1 MIYDVPLTAFGPLAV
16 VFGAFLLIL
25 ELRDDRLARRLIAAG
40 LAIAVVRYLAWRV
53 AETLD
58 GPGIGPLDRVFILT
72 FFAVELLGLFDG
84 LVLALMMSRRRN
96 NSPEADRHEARLRAA
111 DPRSLPA
118 VDVLIATYN
127 EPLEVLERTILCA
140 RALEW
145 PDVRVWVCDDG
156 RREWLAR
163 YCAEKGVGY
172 LTRPD
177 NKGAKAGN
185 INAALARTSAPFVL
199 VLDADFAPRRN
210 MLYRMMGFFE
220 DPRVGIVQAPHA
232 FYNPDP
238 IQQNLALYRVLPDEQ
253 RLFFDEIMPC
263 RDAWDAAF
271 CCGSNGILRR
281 AALDEIGGRLP
292 EGSITEDLLTTLV
305 LLRRGYVT
313 RYLNEK
319 LALGLAPESSAAF
332 FVQRARWARGAI
344 QILFLRHGPF
354 GPGLSL
360 LHRLFFLPTHWIS
373 GSLVQA
379 FALLAPLVF
388 MFTGVIPIANLTLVE
403 VIEFQLPTVAALLAG
418 FVRLSHGV
426 FQPLPAVVYSAFS
439 CVRLLPAVLWS
450 FIRPFGHPFR
460 VTPKGKDARSANRDD
475 LVVGVAGAIL
485 VATIFGLVLNATVEA
500 RVIDPNALI
509 PVVAGW
515 AIYNSI
521 VLILVGVMATG
532 RPPQRAEERFD
543 MGGEAAELRLPE
555 GGAIA
560 VSLVDLSLGGAFVR
574 PDQPLPAE
582 FQPQTKLHIRGVP
595 PLSVHLVGQRRG
607 GLAFA
612 FTDLSDSAREALIL
626 RLLSEHHRPALGPE
640 RRPRIAR
647 EMLARIFLP
656 PVPAKAS

>member
-1 MIYDVPLTAFGPLAV
+1 MIHDVPLSAFAALAL
-16 VFGAFLLIL
+16 VFGAFLALS
-25 ELRDDRLARRLIAAG
+25 EWRNDRIARPVIAFG
-40 LAIAVVRYLAWRV
+40 LAIVVVRYVAWR
-53 AETLD
+53 ASETLD
-58 GPGIGPLDRVFILT
+58 GPGIELLDRVFIFA

-84 LVLALMMSRRRN
+84 MVLALMMARRRD
-96 NSPEADRHEARLRAA
+96 NSAEADRHEARLRRA
-111 DPRSLPA
+111 DPRALPA
-118 VDVLIATYN
+118 VDVLIPTYN

-140 RALEW
+140 RALDW
-145 PDVRVWVCDDG
+145 PDLRVWVCDDG

-163 YCAEKGVGY
+163 YCQEKGVGY

-210 MLYRMMGFFE
+210 MLYRMMGFFD
-220 DPRVGIVQAPHA
+220 DPKVGIVQAPHA

-238 IQQNLALYRVLPDEQ
+238 MQQNLALHRVLPDEQ

-281 AALDEIGGRLP
+281 AAIEEIGGRLP
-292 EGSITEDLLTTLV
+292 EGSITEDMLTTLV

-319 LALGLAPESSAAF
+319 LALGLAPESTAAF
-332 FVQRARWARGAI
+332 FVQRARWARGSL
-344 QILFLRHGPF
+344 QILYLRHGPF
-354 GPGLSL
+354 GPGLSF

-388 MFTGVIPIANLTLVE
+388 MFTGIIPIANLTLVE
-403 VIEFQLPTVAALLAG
+403 VIEYQLPTVAALLAG

-426 FQPLPAVVYSAFS
+426 FQPLPAVVLAAFS
-439 CVRLLPAVLWS
+439 CVRLLPAVLWT
-450 FIRPFGHPFR
+450 FIRPFGHAFK

-475 LVVGVAGAIL
+475 LVLGVAGVIL
-485 VATIFGLVLNATVEA
+485 VATIIGLALNATVET
-500 RVIDPNALI
+500 RVIDRNALI

-515 AIYNSI
+515 AMYNAV
-521 VLILVGVMATG
+521 VLVLVGVMATG

-543 MGGEAAELRLPE
+543 MGGEAAKLSVGDRTIP
-555 GGAIA
+555 

-574 PDQPLPAE
+574 PDQPLPIDLPPRVTLA
-582 FQPQTKLHIRGVP
+582 LRDVP
-595 PLSVHLVGQRRG
+595 PLQARLVGRRNG
-607 GLAFA
+607 GFAFA
-612 FTDLSDSAREALIL
+612 FTDVSDPAREALIL

-640 RRPRIAR
+640 QPPAHRR
-647 EMLARIFLP
+647 
-656 PVPAKAS
+656 

>member
-1 MIYDVPLTAFGPLAV
+1 MIHDVPAAAFLPLAAV
-16 VFGAFLLIL
+16 LGAYLLVS
-25 ELRDDRLARRLIAAG
+25 ELRHDRLARVLTVLGLLLIV
-40 LAIAVVRYLAWRV
+40 LRYLAWRMT
-53 AETLD
+53 ATLD
-58 GPGIGPLDRVFILT
+58 GPGIGPADRVFILT

-84 LVLALMMSRRRN
+84 LVLALMMSRRRD

-111 DPRSLPA
+111 DPRTLPA

-140 RALEW
+140 RALDW

-156 RREWLAR
+156 RRAWLAR

-177 NKGAKAGN
+177 NRGAKAGN

-238 IQQNLALYRVLPDEQ
+238 MQQNLALHRVLPDDQ

-281 AALDEIGGRLP
+281 SAIAEIGGRLP
-292 EGSITEDLLTTLV
+292 EGSITEDMLTTLV
-305 LLRRGYVT
+305 LLRRGHVT

-319 LALGLAPESSAAF
+319 LALGLAPESTAAF

-344 QILFLRHGPF
+344 QILFLRHGPL
-354 GPGLSL
+354 GPGLSF

-388 MFTGVIPIANLTLVE
+388 MFTGIVPIANLTLVE
-403 VIEFQLPTVAALLAG
+403 VLQYQIPTVVALFAA
-418 FVRLSHGV
+418 FVRLSQGAY
-426 FQPLPAVVYSAFS
+426 QPLPAVVLSAFS
-439 CVRLLPAVLWS
+439 CVRLLPAVLWT
-450 FIRPFGHPFR
+450 FVRPFGHPFR
-460 VTPKGKDARSANRDD
+460 VTPKGRDGRAANRDD
-475 LVVGVAGAIL
+475 LVLTIA
-485 VATIFGLVLNATVEA
+485 ATILLATIVGLLINATVETQVVD
-500 RVIDPNALI
+500 RNALI
-509 PVVAGW
+509 PIVSGW
-515 AIYNSI
+515 AVYNAV
-521 VLILVGVMATG
+521 VLVLVGVMATG

-543 MGGEAAELRLPE
+543 MGGEAAQLRVGDRTIP
-555 GGAIA
+555 

-574 PDQPLPAE
+574 PDQPLQTDLPARV
-582 FQPQTKLHIRGVP
+582 TVALRNVP
-595 PLSVHLVGQRRG
+595 PLQARLVGQRNG
-607 GLAFA
+607 GFAFA
-612 FTDLSDSAREALIL
+612 FTDVSDAAREALIL

-640 RRPRIAR
+640 RRRRIAA
-647 EMLARIFLP
+647 ELLARIFLP
-656 PVPAKAS
+656 PAPAKAA